1 MVITMKSNL
10 ISASNVLE
18 GKVLDIERGRLTANV
33 TVNIGAENNIF
44 VRVNI
49 DAIDKME
56 LKRKDSVYVIFDSD
70 AVILAK
76 NHNYIFSAQDIM
88 LAKVS
93 DINKEVVLLDIGDDI
108 KITAK
113 IDQPIGLEKGDEVYV
128 ILKANSVILAKE
140 YAP

>member
-1 MVITMKSNL
+1 MKSNL
-10 ISASNVLE
+10 ISASNVLD

-33 TVNIGAENNIF
+33 TVNLGAENNIF

-56 LKRKDSVYVIFDSD
+56 LKIKDSVYVIFDSD

-76 NHNYIFSAQDIM
+76 NPNYIFSAQDIM

-140 YAP
+140 YDP

>member
-1 MVITMKSNL
+1 MKSNL

>member
-1 MVITMKSNL
+1 MKSNL

-56 LKRKDSVYVIFDSD
+56 LKIKESVYVIFDSD
-70 AVILAK
+70 AVILSK
-76 NHNYIFSAQDIM
+76 NHNYIFSAQDLM

-93 DINKEVVLLDIGDDI
+93 DINKEVVLLDIGEDI

-113 IDQPIGLEKGDEVYV
+113 IDQPIGLEKGDEVSV

-140 YAP
+140 YAQ